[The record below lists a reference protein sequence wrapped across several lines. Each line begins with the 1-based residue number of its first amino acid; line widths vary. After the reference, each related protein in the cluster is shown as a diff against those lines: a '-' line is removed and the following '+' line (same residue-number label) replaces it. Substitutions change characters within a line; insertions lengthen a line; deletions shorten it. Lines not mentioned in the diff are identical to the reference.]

1 MKTRN
6 LILMAA
12 LAAAGLTSITGTL
25 MVPAVAVAA
34 EAKKDTPKIGAK
46 IAKPLRAAQEAIQ
59 AKNWDAATAS
69 LAEAAAVEP
78 KSPYEAFMVDE
89 LGWFVQIQKKDYAG
103 ALKSLKAAVDSGFVP
118 EADLP
123 RRYKAL
129 AQLSYE
135 LKDNAKAIEYGKK
148 SLELDPGSAD
158 TAMIVAHAMYL
169 SDDFAGARAFVDAR
183 LASTTTKPEE
193 QLLLIGLR
201 SNYELND
208 RAGTMRAL
216 EALVRNYPAPKYWTD
231 LLNNQLYETKSDR
244 DLRALYRL
252 MSDVNTMSKPE
263 EYSEMAT
270 TLMAGGFPSEAKQV
284 LERGLAA
291 NVFKGDVQAR
301 AQADLARARSGAD
314 ADQKELPG
322 ADAALAAAKSGNE
335 MVALGKLFFS
345 VGDYAKAEDAFKK
358 GLAKGGVSD
367 TDDANALLG
376 IALSRSGK
384 GADAIEAF
392 NRIRDPKLGEVAKL
406 WKLFIETQAQ
416 PAAAPA
422 PVPTP
427 AG

>member
-103 ALKSLKAAVDSGFVP
+103 ALTSLKAAVNSGFVP

-123 RRYKAL
+123 RRYKAM

-183 LASTTTKPEE
+183 LATTTKPDE

-314 ADQKELPG
+314 ADQRELPG

-345 VGDYAKAEDAFKK
+345 VGDYAKAEDAFSK

-422 PVPTP
+422 PAPTP

>member
-123 RRYKAL
+123 RRYKAM

-158 TAMIVAHAMYL
+158 TATMVAHAMYL

-183 LASTTTKPEE
+183 LATTTKPDE

-376 IALSRSGK
+376 IALSRRGK

-392 NRIRDPKLGEVAKL
+392 NRIRDPKLGEVANR
-406 WKLFIETQAQ
+406 I
-416 PAAAPA
+416 AAAA
-422 PVPTP
+422 ATARPVSS
-427 AG
+427 ARAAR

>member
-25 MVPAVAVAA
+25 MFPAVAVAA

-231 LLNNQLYETKSDR
+231 LLNNQLYQTKSDR

-376 IALSRSGK
+376 IALSRRGK
-384 GADAIEAF
+384 GAEAIEAF

-422 PVPTP
+422 PAPTP

>member
-123 RRYKAL
+123 RRYKAM

-158 TAMIVAHAMYL
+158 TATMVAHAMYL

-183 LASTTTKPEE
+183 LATTTKPDE

-422 PVPTP
+422 PAPTP